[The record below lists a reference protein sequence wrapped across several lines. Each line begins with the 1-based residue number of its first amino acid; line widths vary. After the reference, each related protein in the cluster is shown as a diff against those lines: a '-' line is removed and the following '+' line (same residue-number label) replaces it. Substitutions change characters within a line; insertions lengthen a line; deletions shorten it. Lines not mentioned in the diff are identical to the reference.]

1 MSSDIQLLKIFFLIA
16 KLMDKIY
23 TTNNNKKTY
32 IFVYI
37 WIYSFYAVTISH

>member
-23 TTNNNKKTY
+23 TTNNNKNTY

-37 WIYSFYAVTISH
+37 WIYCFYAVTISH